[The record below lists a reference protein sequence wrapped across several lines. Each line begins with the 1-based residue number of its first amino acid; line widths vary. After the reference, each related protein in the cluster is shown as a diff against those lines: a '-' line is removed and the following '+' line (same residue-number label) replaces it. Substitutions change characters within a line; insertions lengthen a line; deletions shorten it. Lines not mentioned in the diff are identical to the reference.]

1 MCGGVFHHH
10 PRGPSLSL
18 RSGFAH
24 PPDLEPQSDGCVPSL
39 GKRAIKSFI
48 SDSGSPRR
56 ALSSLEDKRGFS
68 LEPTPKV
75 QRSWGWEGS
84 PESLSRAGFPPPPP
98 PPGVPVA
105 TERQV
110 NNVQNKRGRAV
121 FLPLSHGRKRRWR
134 TRRLASVPGF
144 ALGRGGVWVWGA
156 ARQPPRG
163 EQRGRPCGR
172 PEDEEPGRRREGR
185 RGRPPEGLRGD
196 SDCFAPLGRW
206 PRGSKKRSRASRPE
220 ASLYDSVTIE
230 MFMPTSYT
238 RKRNRS
244 KTVAWRE

>member
-1 MCGGVFHHH
+1 MGRWGCRSSGSVSEQLLRLSRKRLCPPSGVWVLRPGSVSLLPVFSSVGGGVFHHH
-10 PRGPSLSL
+10 PWGPSLSL

-110 NNVQNKRGRAV
+110 SVQNKRGRAV
-121 FLPLSHGRKRRWR
+121 S
-134 TRRLASVPGF
+134 
-144 ALGRGGVWVWGA
+144 
-156 ARQPPRG
+156 PP
-163 EQRGRPCGR
+163 
-172 PEDEEPGRRREGR
+172 
-185 RGRPPEGLRGD
+185 
-196 SDCFAPLGRW
+196 
-206 PRGSKKRSRASRPE
+206 
-220 ASLYDSVTIE
+220 
-230 MFMPTSYT
+230 
-238 RKRNRS
+238 
-244 KTVAWRE
+244 

>member
-1 MCGGVFHHH
+1 M
-10 PRGPSLSL
+10 
-18 RSGFAH
+18 
-24 PPDLEPQSDGCVPSL
+24 L

-110 NNVQNKRGRAV
+110 SVQNKRGRAV
-121 FLPLSHGRKRRWR
+121 S
-134 TRRLASVPGF
+134 
-144 ALGRGGVWVWGA
+144 
-156 ARQPPRG
+156 PP
-163 EQRGRPCGR
+163 
-172 PEDEEPGRRREGR
+172 
-185 RGRPPEGLRGD
+185 
-196 SDCFAPLGRW
+196 
-206 PRGSKKRSRASRPE
+206 
-220 ASLYDSVTIE
+220 
-230 MFMPTSYT
+230 
-238 RKRNRS
+238 
-244 KTVAWRE
+244 